1 MKYREDKSTLYEP
14 RCPFC
19 REFFS
24 RPEDIDTDYGFF
36 TGGVCNCGAVYAF
49 DPTGRNLGE
58 TFMDALSYACGG
70 DYEKAV
76 SLESG
81 VDYEEFI
88 VQYNYRTHSVSPKRV
103 NRSLMRGAGGMLYFV
118 RLKNIKS
125 TD

>member
-19 REFFS
+19 RELFS
-24 RPEDIDTDYGFF
+24 RPEEIDTDFGSF

-76 SLESG
+76 GLESG
-81 VDYEEFI
+81 VDYEESL
-88 VQYNYRTHSVSPKRV
+88 VQYNYRTHSVSPKRTERLLL
-103 NRSLMRGAGGMLYFV
+103 RSAIGMLYFIK
-118 RLKNIKS
+118 LKNIKS

>member
-19 REFFS
+19 RDFFS
-24 RPEDIDTDYGFF
+24 RPVDIDTDFGAFS
-36 TGGVCNCGAVYAF
+36 GGVCSCGAVYAF

-76 SLESG
+76 SLEAG
-81 VDYEEFI
+81 VDYEEYI
-88 VQYNYRTHSVSPKRV
+88 LQYNYRTHSISPGRAY
-103 NRSLMRGAGGMLYFV
+103 SLFDRRARGMLYFV
-118 RLKNIKS
+118 KLKNIKA